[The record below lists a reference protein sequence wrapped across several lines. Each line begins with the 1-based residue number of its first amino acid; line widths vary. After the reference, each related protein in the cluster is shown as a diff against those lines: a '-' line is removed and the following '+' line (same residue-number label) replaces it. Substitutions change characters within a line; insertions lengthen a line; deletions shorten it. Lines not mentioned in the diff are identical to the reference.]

1 MCIREKE
8 NIMFANLKRNN
19 PKRDN
24 PIIVADGVVDEKQ
37 YLESKFKIVYVMKEV
52 NGGSDDWD
60 LKDFLFDGGRSQTW
74 DNIARWTEGILNLQE
89 DFSWKYL
96 SENNEIRRKKY
107 LRKIGSI
114 NLKKTPGKHTSNYKE
129 ISIAATENKE
139 IIKEQ
144 IELYN
149 PEIIICCG
157 TSHDFIKCYLESDP
171 VNWEMT
177 YRGVEY
183 IRNKNQIIISFAHP
197 EARVRDAYLYYAL
210 IDAIREI
217 VGYSFKKEPVRN

>member
-1 MCIREKE
+1 MCIRGKE
-8 NIMFANLKRNN
+8 EIIFDNLKRNN
-19 PKRDN
+19 PNINIAK
-24 PIIVADGVVDEKQ
+24 DGVVDEKQ

-52 NGGSDDWD
+52 NGGSDWD
-60 LKDFLFDGGRSQTW
+60 LKEFLFKGGQPQTW

-114 NLKKTPGKHTSNYKE
+114 NLKKTPGTHTANYKE
-129 ISIAATENKE
+129 ISRAAIENKE

-157 TSHDFIKCYLESDP
+157 TSHDFIKWYLESDH

-177 YRGVEY
+177 FRGVEY

-217 VGYSFKKEPVRN
+217 VGYSFK